1 MGKEKQLTGILP
13 IRERGLIAVKSILKE
28 MNASDADILRYEI
41 KEGRLILTPQITV
54 DKDQAWFWSK
64 RWQDGE
70 REAEDDKLNKRTKQF
85 DDVDNLMED
94 LLEDMEQEEKGPGQ

>member
-13 IRERGLIAVKSILKE
+13 IRERGLIAVKSLLKE

-41 KEGRLILTPQITV
+41 KEGKLILTPQITV

-64 RWQDGE
+64 HWQDGE
-70 REAEDDKLNKRTKQF
+70 REAEDDKITKRTKQF
-85 DDVDNLMED
+85 DDVNNLMED
-94 LLEDMEQEEKGPGQ
+94 LLEGVQKEEKGQDQ

>member
-1 MGKEKQLTGILP
+1 MGKKKHLTGILP
-13 IRERGLIAVKSILKE
+13 IRERGLIAIKSLLKE

-41 KEGRLILTPQITV
+41 KDGKLILTPQITV

-70 REAEDDKLNKRTKQF
+70 KEAEDDKINNRTKQF
-85 DDVDNLMED
+85 DDVNNLMED
-94 LLEDMEQEEKGPGQ
+94 LLEGMEKEEKGPGP